1 MEFGI
6 FKMKHYDIVIVG
18 AGPAGTACAL
28 ALRDSGLRVAL
39 IDKSTFPRD
48 KTCGD
53 AIPGPALKVLRKLLP
68 DTDEIFDQFTEKQRI
83 QSSSVHLRNIKPI
96 YVNWITKAY
105 NSPRLDFDNFLL
117 DLVKKYTETDI
128 YEGEKIYKISQQHH
142 KSGGFKPTAFAIA
155 IEGKNIRLTCDLIIG
170 CDGANSMVSRS
181 FSIDFKE
188 NIKNSFAVRAYYVN
202 VNCPINDNR
211 FYLLDELPK
220 GYFWIFPV
228 GKNVYNV
235 GLGVLTNQIKGKKID
250 VKDAFHDIV
259 NQNSDIRAV
268 LNGAELLDKVKGFRL
283 PLWSRRQP
291 ISGEQMM
298 LAGDAAYLV
307 DPLQGHGIDKAMQSG
322 VLAAEQAVLCFE
334 QGDFSATFMQHYDEK
349 VYTQIGKELGRNF
362 RLMQWV
368 SGYPRMVKLVARI
381 GGNERVKRL
390 GQRLFYRKKKR

>member
-1 MEFGI
+1 MS
-6 FKMKHYDIVIVG
+6 HYDIAIIG

-28 ALRDSGLRVAL
+28 ALRESGLRVAL
-39 IDKSTFPRD
+39 VDKSTFPRD

-68 DTDEIFDQFTEKQRI
+68 DTDEIFDQFTEKQRV

-96 YVNWITKAY
+96 YVNWVTKAY

-117 DLVKKYTETDI
+117 DLVKKYTETNI
-128 YEGEKIYKISQQHH
+128 YEGEKIYKVEQSSHH
-142 KSGGFKPTAFAIA
+142 KSGGFKPSTFV
-155 IEGKNIRLTCDLIIG
+155 IEGKNIHLTCDLIIG
-170 CDGANSMVSRS
+170 CDGANSIVSRS
-181 FSIDFKE
+181 FSVDFQE
-188 NIKNSFAVRAYYVN
+188 NIKNSFAVRAYYAG
-202 VNCPINDNR
+202 VNCAANDNR

-259 NQNSDIRAV
+259 KQNPDIRAV
-268 LNGAELLDKVKGFRL
+268 LQGAELLDKVKGFRL

-291 ISGEQMM
+291 ISGAQMM

-322 VLAAEQAVLCFE
+322 VLAAEQAISCFE
-334 QGDFSATFMQHYDEK
+334 KGNFSATFMRDYDEK

-368 SGYPRMVKLVARI
+368 SGYPRMVKLLARI
-381 GGNERVKRL
+381 GGNERVKQL
-390 GQRLFYRKKKR
+390 GQRLFYRKKKK